1 MKQTGTV
8 NGNEFLRRRLG
19 EDKNRTVKV
28 DPSKFVSVTEHNQ
41 KIADDKKKAEKRY
54 KFVLI
59 AGYTALFSTIIIG
72 LMYINL

>member
-28 DPSKFVSVTEHNQ
+28 DISKFMDIQEHDEL
-41 KIADDKKKAEKRY
+41 IEEKQQWLDIML
-54 KFVLI
+54 FVI
-59 AGYTALFSTIIIG
+59 CFIIG
-72 LMYINL
+72 MLIVQFIINKTNFPIL

>member
-28 DPSKFVSVTEHNQ
+28 DISLFMEKKEHDEIMAKQSKRFKFLFISALVLSI
-41 KIADDKKKAEKRY
+41 IALLQAIIDY
-54 KFVLI
+54 N
-59 AGYTALFSTIIIG
+59 LFPFI
-72 LMYINL
+72 